1 MNQTITS
8 GSNGSSVDVSALQ
21 NQIND
26 LDEVVSSQQ
35 VSLAELNQ
43 TINNNY
49 ADLAST
55 EAADVTSLQAQINA
69 LKTSG
74 TNTQD
79 TIISNE

>member
-35 VSLAELNQ
+35 VSLAGISFDKC
-43 TINNNY
+43 IN
-49 ADLAST
+49 L
-55 EAADVTSLQAQINA
+55 
-69 LKTSG
+69 
-74 TNTQD
+74 
-79 TIISNE
+79 